1 MFNNNDNNK
10 NNYNKNN
17 NYDKN
22 VNNTPD
28 TEKNPPVRA
37 RLIDRACGRES
48 FALKPNSCLR
58 FIRSCRRASPRR
70 IRHTSS
76 FQEPMQLCNA

>member
-1 MFNNNDNNK
+1 MTMFNNNDNNK

-17 NYDKN
+17 NYDKD
-22 VNNTPD
+22 VDNTPD
-28 TEKNPPVRA
+28 TEKTPPVRA

-58 FIRSCRRASPRR
+58 FIRSCWRALQVSDAD
-70 IRHTSS
+70 TLAVSKS
-76 FQEPMQLCNA
+76 LCNT

>member
-1 MFNNNDNNK
+1 MFNNNDNN
-10 NNYNKNN
+10 NN
-17 NYDKN
+17 NYDKD

-28 TEKNPPVRA
+28 MEKNPPVRA

-58 FIRSCRRASPRR
+58 FNRSCRRALQASDAD
-70 IRHTSS
+70 SLAVS
-76 FQEPMQLCNA
+76 KSLCNTKV